1 METKKFEFETPKEIA
16 EIGEAIKN
24 ILIATDAALKDGFQ
38 AGQDLPAIITVCF
51 ANLVSAIGG
60 IQNLPEEFRTNPTM
74 SVMGLLVPISQGVET
89 VIKNHQKV

>member
-24 ILIATDAALKDGFQ
+24 IMIATDIALKDGFQ
-38 AGQDLPAIITVCF
+38 AGQDLPVIITACF
-51 ANLVSAIGG
+51 ANLVTAIGG

-74 SVMGLLVPISQGVET
+74 SVMGLLIPIAEGVET
-89 VIKNHQKV
+89 VIKNHKKI